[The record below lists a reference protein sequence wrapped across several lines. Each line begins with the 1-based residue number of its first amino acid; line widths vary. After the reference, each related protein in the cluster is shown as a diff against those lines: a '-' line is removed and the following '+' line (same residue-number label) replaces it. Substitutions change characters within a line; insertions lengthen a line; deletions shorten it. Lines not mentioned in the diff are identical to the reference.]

1 MGLLQTLARNS
12 VTNSGSLY
20 QLDGEHEHV
29 RDAEIRVIVLSSG
42 LLRVG
47 KKKMTREAV
56 SDDPKIGT
64 YREFIE
70 VFEKRLSERRKK

>member
-1 MGLLQTLARNS
+1 MTKKAGETMGLLQTLARNS

-42 LLRVG
+42 LL
-47 KKKMTREAV
+47 
-56 SDDPKIGT
+56 
-64 YREFIE
+64 
-70 VFEKRLSERRKK
+70 